1 MSSCACRIVAQ
12 CRALRDSDT
21 AHSESGDAEISQAH
35 LCRQRRRLWDW
46 SSQSRRSA
54 VLKEHCL
61 LAQAQLARAVRRR
74 RHLLTETMRDAAH
87 LCFCAIRE
95 CKGTRVKVPERAS
108 CRARVCILH
117 FSSAHLQGQGD
128 FKIYRGRGIWT
139 KRILFYSILHSVTYA
154 GYHPRECHPQ
164 NPHTTHHP
172 QHSQQVQ
179 MQSWARCTAAAS
191 SSSTPP
197 PLGWSGN
204 RRHEM
209 LTHVQASLL
218 HLRREDKRER
228 HWGR

>member
-1 MSSCACRIVAQ
+1 MDQ
-12 CRALRDSDT
+12 T
-21 AHSESGDAEISQAH
+21 HS
-35 LCRQRRRLWDW
+35 
-46 SSQSRRSA
+46 
-54 VLKEHCL
+54 
-61 LAQAQLARAVRRR
+61 
-74 RHLLTETMRDAAH
+74 
-87 LCFCAIRE
+87 
-95 CKGTRVKVPERAS
+95 
-108 CRARVCILH
+108 IL
-117 FSSAHLQGQGD
+117 Q
-128 FKIYRGRGIWT
+128 
-139 KRILFYSILHSVTYA
+139 YSILHSVTYA
-154 GYHPRECHPQ
+154 GYHPQECHPQ

-228 HWGR
+228 HWGHEICKRALAHPKSVASSRRAELFSQNGDLALALRQGLAPADVGAQDVSSCKR

>member
-87 LCFCAIRE
+87 LCFCAIRV

-117 FSSAHLQGQGD
+117 FSSAHLQYTGAGGLY
-128 FKIYRGRGIWT
+128 KVSRPPRHKCLGPLSHRGPVKT
-139 KRILFYSILHSVTYA
+139 AELAHCTPT
-154 GYHPRECHPQ
+154 PR
-164 NPHTTHHP
+164 
-172 QHSQQVQ
+172 
-179 MQSWARCTAAAS
+179 MQP
-191 SSSTPP
+191 PP
-197 PLGWSGN
+197 PLS
-204 RRHEM
+204 
-209 LTHVQASLL
+209 SLPA
-218 HLRREDKRER
+218 DKTSSY
-228 HWGR
+228 G

>member
-117 FSSAHLQGQGD
+117 FSSAHLQGRWD
-128 FKIYRGRGIWT
+128 FDESFQTRCCTSQARVFLSENGVVEAKIFFRGSAPGPGT
-139 KRILFYSILHSVTYA
+139 GGTL
-154 GYHPRECHPQ
+154 G
-164 NPHTTHHP
+164 
-172 QHSQQVQ
+172 QVQ
-179 MQSWARCTAAAS
+179 
-191 SSSTPP
+191 
-197 PLGWSGN
+197 G
-204 RRHEM
+204 
-209 LTHVQASLL
+209 VQ
-218 HLRREDKRER
+218 
-228 HWGR
+228 GRATVG

>member
-117 FSSAHLQGQGD
+117 FSSAHLQGRWDYVTHGNARNTQSTYEQRSFDRPAACNHRDAGCWAPSSLA
-128 FKIYRGRGIWT
+128 IAHHMA
-139 KRILFYSILHSVTYA
+139 RIL
-154 GYHPRECHPQ
+154 
-164 NPHTTHHP
+164 
-172 QHSQQVQ
+172 
-179 MQSWARCTAAAS
+179 
-191 SSSTPP
+191 PP
-197 PLGWSGN
+197 SPL
-204 RRHEM
+204 
-209 LTHVQASLL
+209 
-218 HLRREDKRER
+218 
-228 HWGR
+228 